1 MNMEYI
7 SFIVCIK
14 FLAFNLEHSKNYLTS
29 GNYCYKING
38 NCIVL
43 SRKGGGTGPMKPWQ
57 QPYNGIVPNP
67 AGDNPER

>member
-1 MNMEYI
+1 MEYI
-7 SFIVCIK
+7 SFVALYEIVNVY
-14 FLAFNLEHSKNYLTS
+14 FRTFRKNCLTL

-67 AGDNPER
+67 AGNNPER

>member
-1 MNMEYI
+1 MDMEYI
-7 SFIVCIK
+7 SFVMYIK
-14 FLAFNLEHSKNYLTS
+14 FFVVNLEHSENRLTL

-67 AGDNPER
+67 AGNKP